1 MELISTLSNAATVA
15 FTSVPPV
22 RASRREFTSTTREH
36 FRVTPSLDARSNW
49 CFRTGLIALRMPLKP
64 NDSSRDGAGPRS
76 RPSFAVISPCCNDLP
91 AAGRPIDPHGE
102 ERGTA
107 ARLEPRGHR
116 PTRPAV
122 AAGSGCC
129 IRRPW
134 RRRRRASVPS
144 CCEGPRTDRRA
155 FGSATPRTA
164 LSRSGRIC

>member
-1 MELISTLSNAATVA
+1 MELISTSSNAATVA

-49 CFRTGLIALRMPLKP
+49 CFRSGLIALRMPLKP

-91 AAGRPIDPHGE
+91 AAGCPIDPHGE

-107 ARLEPRGHR
+107 VRLEPRGHGQPR
-116 PTRPAV
+116 GTDASRA
-122 AAGSGCC
+122 
-129 IRRPW
+129 RRW
-134 RRRRRASVPS
+134 RQEVDVVLGGHGDDVVGLLFLHVVKAPEQIVEPSARRH
-144 CCEGPRTDRRA
+144 
-155 FGSATPRTA
+155 
-164 LSRSGRIC
+164 